1 MIVMNEVKQEVR
13 HFYNQIGWQLVDED
27 LYQNAR
33 YEDLRPVSQEYL
45 HRCHLRV
52 SRYLKP
58 DGRYFLDAG
67 SGPIQYPDYLLYSRG
82 YRYRVCADIS
92 ITALREA
99 RKRIG
104 NHGLFVVSDI
114 ANLPFKAG
122 IFEGEVSLHTIH
134 HLPRKEH
141 LRAYKEL
148 HRVLAPDCT
157 AAVVNSWSES
167 RMMNLCDPLIR
178 ATNRLRGMV
187 KRLIGTPAIITEPAY
202 RTASDETNT
211 KKEQGKKPPKGT
223 FTARHD
229 VAWVKD
235 EVGAHMPVEIYV
247 WRSVSVRFTRALIHP
262 SFGGRYWLR
271 LLFWLEDRFPH
282 YFGEN
287 GQYPIIFVTKNK
299 EAPIN

>member
-1 MIVMNEVKQEVR
+1 MNEVKQEVR

-45 HRCHLRV
+45 HRCHMRV

-58 DGRYFLDAG
+58 AGRYFLDAG

-92 ITALREA
+92 TTALKEA

-114 ANLPFKAG
+114 ANLPFKKG
-122 IFEGEVSLHTIH
+122 VFEGEVSLHTIH
-134 HLPRKEH
+134 HLPKKEH

-167 RMMNLCDPLIR
+167 RMMELFDPLIR
-178 ATNRLRGMV
+178 AANRLRGII
-187 KRLIGTPAIITEPAY
+187 KRLKGTPAIITEPAY
-202 RTASDETNT
+202 RTESDDTNT
-211 KKEQGKKPPKGT
+211 KKEQGKKAPKGT

-229 VAWVKD
+229 VAWIKD
-235 EVGAHMPVEIYV
+235 EVGAYMPVEIYV

-262 SFGGRYWLR
+262 NFGGSYWLR

-282 YFGEN
+282 FFGET
-287 GQYPIIFVTKNK
+287 GQYPTILVSKKK
-299 EAPIN
+299 EAPVN